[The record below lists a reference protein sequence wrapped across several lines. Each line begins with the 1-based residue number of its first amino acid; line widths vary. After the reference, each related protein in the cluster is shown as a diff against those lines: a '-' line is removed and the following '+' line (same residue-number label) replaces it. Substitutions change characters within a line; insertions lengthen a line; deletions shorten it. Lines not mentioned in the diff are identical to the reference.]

1 MEGITILNEIQKTA
15 APEWM
20 AVLGLILCFLGF
32 ISIMIYAVSQKIV
45 SAIISIVIL
54 IIITIWIIYFCIAS
68 LIIYDH
74 TEYKVI
80 IDDSV
85 NFNEFNEKYEIV
97 DTDGKIY
104 TIKEKED

>member
-15 APEWM
+15 APEWI
-20 AVLGLILCFLGF
+20 AILGLTLCFLGF
-32 ISIMIYAVSQKIV
+32 ISIIIYATSQKIV
-45 SAIISIVIL
+45 PAIISIVIF
-54 IIITIWIIYFCIAS
+54 IIMIVWAIYFCIVNS
-68 LIIYDH
+68 TTYDH
-74 TEYKVI
+74 TEYQVI

-97 DTDGKIY
+97 NTDGKIY

>member
-15 APEWM
+15 APDWM
-20 AVLGLILCFLGF
+20 AILGLTLCFLGLV
-32 ISIMIYAVSQKIV
+32 SIIIYAASEKMAV
-45 SAIISIVIL
+45 AMTSIVIF
-54 IIITIWIIYFCIAS
+54 IIIIIWTISFCIANS
-68 LIIYDH
+68 TIYDH

>member
-15 APEWM
+15 APDWM
-20 AVLGLILCFLGF
+20 VVLGLALCFLGL
-32 ISIMIYAVSQKIV
+32 ISIIIHAASQKIV
-45 SAIISIVIL
+45 SAMTSIVIF
-54 IIITIWIIYFCIAS
+54 IIIIIWTISFCIVNS
-68 LIIYDH
+68 TIYDH

-85 NFNEFNEKYEIV
+85 NFNEFNEKYEII
-97 DTDGKIY
+97 DIDGKIY

>member
-15 APEWM
+15 APDWM
-20 AVLGLILCFLGF
+20 AVLGLTLCFLGL
-32 ISIMIYAVSQKIV
+32 ISIIIYAKSDTMA
-45 SAIISIVIL
+45 SAIISIVIF
-54 IIITIWIIYFCIAS
+54 IIMIIYTIYLCIAS
-68 LIIYDH
+68 SIIYDH
-74 TEYKVI
+74 IEYQVI